1 MRGQISFEYL
11 LVSVVALFL
20 LSISA
25 ASLINIKEFSDV
37 SIEKA
42 QFKSSAAKLTNTIA
56 QVCALGSGNKRTIFL
71 NSFLSV
77 DYYDGAVHITNSSTI
92 ASTIPCEVIPET
104 NLQGSVIIENNNGK
118 IKIR

>member
-20 LSISA
+20 LSIST

-42 QFKSSAAKLTNTIA
+42 QFKSSATKLTNTIA
-56 QVCALGSGNKRTIFL
+56 EVCALGSGNRRTIFL
-71 NSFLSV
+71 KSLLSV
-77 DYYDGAVHITNSSTI
+77 DYYDGIVQVTNSSTI
-92 ASTIPCEVIPET
+92 TAPIACEVISEK
-104 NLQGSVIIENNNGK
+104 NLQGSVVIENNNGK
-118 IKIR
+118 IKIK

>member
-25 ASLINIKEFSDV
+25 ASLINIKESSEV
-37 SIEKA
+37 SMEKFR
-42 QFKSSAAKLTNTIA
+42 FKSSAEKLTNTMA
-56 QVCALGSGNKRTIFL
+56 EVCALGSGNKRTILL
-71 NSFLSV
+71 NSHLSF
-77 DYYDGAVHITNSSTI
+77 DYYDGEVHITNSTI
-92 ASTIPCEVIPET
+92 IREIACEVIAEKD
-104 NLQGSVIIENNNGK
+104 LYGSVVVENNNGK

>member
-37 SIEKA
+37 SMEDA
-42 QFKSSAAKLTNTIA
+42 QFRLSAGKLANTIA
-56 QVCALGSGNKRTIFL
+56 EVCALGSGNKRTIFVK
-71 NSFLSV
+71 SVFSV
-77 DYYDGAVHITNSSTI
+77 DYDEGIVQITNST
-92 ASTIPCEVIPET
+92 AVTAQVPCEVIPEKD
-104 NLQGSVIIENNNGK
+104 LQDMIVVENNNGK